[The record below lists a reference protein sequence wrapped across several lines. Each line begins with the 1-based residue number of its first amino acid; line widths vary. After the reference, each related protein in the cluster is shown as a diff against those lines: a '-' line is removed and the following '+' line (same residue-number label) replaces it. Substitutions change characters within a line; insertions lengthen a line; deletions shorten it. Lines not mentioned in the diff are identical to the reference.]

1 MTIKIGDVTPKTDDT
16 ISKIGDN
23 NIENKRNN
31 ITLSIEEREWKFR
44 DELREYEGRYG
55 KEMIE
60 AFYRYWSEPTQDKSK
75 MKWELQETWDVG
87 RRLENWS
94 KRDYSKKNII
104 NFKGGG
110 NTLNSAQNYATNNQ
124 KCFTYRE
131 TENERR
137 IREEQER
144 ISAKYGY

>member
-1 MTIKIGDVTPKTDDT
+1 
-16 ISKIGDN
+16 
-23 NIENKRNN
+23 
-31 ITLSIEEREWKFR
+31 
-44 DELREYEGRYG
+44 
-55 KEMIE
+55 
-60 AFYRYWSEPTQDKSK
+60 

-94 KRDYSKKNII
+94 KRDYSQKNII